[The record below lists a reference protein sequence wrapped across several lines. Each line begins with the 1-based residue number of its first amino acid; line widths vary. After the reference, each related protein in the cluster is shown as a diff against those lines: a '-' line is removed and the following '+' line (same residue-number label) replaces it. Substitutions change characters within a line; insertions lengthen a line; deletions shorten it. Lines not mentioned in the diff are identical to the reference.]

1 MATENI
7 CTVGLAG
14 TNPGVYLFDYDA
26 TASTLTL
33 NTYLNN
39 AGIDGSF
46 VAHMVAIGPDL
57 NYYVAGTHGANYR
70 IYKLSPALVV
80 DSTWGGGA
88 GYAEI
93 VGSDLSSP
101 TSTNR
106 PSIAVGLD
114 NAIVCIG
121 SDALSPI
128 MYCTADGTSF
138 TGWKG
143 WDNNGN
149 QDITTCFGGGF
160 LPNGNIFCAGA
171 GTSGDKMAMVT
182 TVAGAYVN
190 SYFETQTTSP
200 RSCWIGSSGK
210 VYRSYGTSGN
220 TTLYASSHDNFSS
233 VDYTNVATDPR
244 GNGPKWLEHSTDGG
258 LFIGETDSAG
268 TATVHKLTASTGDI
282 DSSYTYGSAGLM
294 LSNGETIGGSVAW
307 AGSGVTPNA
316 GEDTTLL
323 FCTDTSL
330 SYIAGYDGSSQTPSY
345 FYSIAT
351 QPAPII
357 SSSSP
362 TDLMYN
368 RNLVAFSGDSAYY
381 ESDSS
386 GTMTEITETGG
397 GIGEAAAD
405 TFDMTESLTAADAY
419 QKVFVANNTT
429 LAVVDFVNTRISAS
443 TAFTNVSLVD
453 HGTLLYQNSTD
464 PATIL
469 VDTVLGT
476 SVSSNTMVG
485 TILAGTISTATDI
498 TTASGGGGDVVVVDG
513 TNAISI
519 FSSVPFI
526 YNHVPKADP
535 NLLTGAMPEAATLV
549 ARYRG
554 RVVYSG
560 NPNYPYQWYM
570 ARQADPFDF
579 LYVVNDAQSPVA
591 GADADA
597 GEIGDIIQCLIPR
610 GDDYL
615 IFGCSNSVWL
625 MRGDPAS
632 GGSLD
637 ELTQTTGIY
646 GPRSWC
652 FDDAGYLYFWG
663 RGGIY
668 RMPPD
673 FSGVKNI
680 TATVLPNIVGDEA
693 PNKSTHRIVMAYDRE
708 RLIVRV
714 FITKMSD
721 GSNSNYSYDIRTQG
735 FFPESYSDSIGV
747 FSAHYYEA
755 IDPNYQKLY
764 TGHFDS
770 FIRYED
776 NAKKDDAGYIGDE
789 AISSHAVIG
798 PLQLGKDASQRGRMK
813 TMSITTGTDTDGVT
827 YDVHVADSAEEVVD
841 DSLSGATPLHTGT
854 ISAGNR
860 VQQLRPRSRGAWM
873 GIKLENTT
881 ASETW
886 QFEKLVADVK
896 PAGDI
901 K

>member
-1 MATENI
+1 MS
-7 CTVGLAG
+7 
-14 TNPGVYLFDYDA
+14 DYIFA
-26 TASTLTL
+26 
-33 NTYLNN
+33 
-39 AGIDGSF
+39 AGIDGTKPGVYRLLFDPDAGTLVDDIYLSNTSISGSF
-46 VAHMVAIGPDL
+46 TSYLVQISPLD
-57 NYYVAGTHGANYR
+57 NQIYVAGAYTGGKTR
-70 IYKLSPALVV
+70 IYKMSQSLVV
-80 DSTWGGGA
+80 DSTWGSGA
-88 GYAEI
+88 GYAEYTSAI
-93 VGSDLSSP
+93 ISPSGTRGAMSIGLDGTILISSAESN
-101 TSTNR
+101 STNTVNVIE
-106 PSIAVGLD
+106 S
-114 NAIVCIG
+114 
-121 SDALSPI
+121 
-128 MYCTADGTSF
+128 DGTLRWQ
-138 TGWKG
+138 GKA

-149 QDITTCFGGGF
+149 RDVTSMKGGLI
-160 LPNGNIFCAGA
+160 LPNGNICVLGA
-171 GTSGDKMAMVT
+171 VGSGEKPVCIMAK
-182 TVAGAYVN
+182 ADGAYVN
-190 SYFETQTTSP
+190 SYSPTITSM
-200 RSCWIGSSGK
+200 SSAALTISSDGDI
-210 VYRSYGTSGN
+210 YIAH
-220 TTLYASSHDNFSS
+220 YASSNSTLYKTAYTNFSS
-233 VDYTNVATDPR
+233 VDFTETAVDCIYDYSVITSHSANGDLYTGR
-244 GNGPKWLEHSTDGG
+244 RYDGG
-258 LFIGETDSAG
+258 VADTKVYRLSGSNGSIVSSYEYGVSGFPLGSCELPSGNIFYAVSTGATTGFVLGEDMSHKADASLTDSPSFFYHP
-268 TATVHKLTASTGDI
+268 V
-282 DSSYTYGSAGLM
+282 
-294 LSNGETIGGSVAW
+294 SV
-307 AGSGVTPNA
+307 
-316 GEDTTLL
+316 L
-323 FCTDTSL
+323 
-330 SYIAGYDGSSQTPSY
+330 
-345 FYSIAT
+345 
-351 QPAPII
+351 APII

-368 RNLVAFSGDSAYY
+368 RKLVAFSGDSVYY

-386 GTMTEITETGG
+386 GTMTEVTETGG

-419 QKVFVANNTT
+419 QKIFVANNAT

-443 TAFTNVSLVD
+443 TAFTNVSLVN

-469 VDTVLGT
+469 VDTVLGS

-498 TTASGGGGDVVVVDG
+498 RTASGGGGDVVVVDG

-519 FSSVPFI
+519 FSSVPFL
-526 YNHVPKADP
+526 YNHTPSASP
-535 NLLTGAMPEAATLV
+535 TLATGAMPEAATLV
-549 ARYRG
+549 CRYRG
-554 RVVYSG
+554 RIVYSG

-579 LYVVNDAQSPVA
+579 LYVVNDAQAPVA

-597 GEIGDIIQCLIPR
+597 GQIGDIIQCLIPR

-625 MRGDPAS
+625 MRGDPAA

-637 ELTQTTGIY
+637 ELTTTTGIY

-652 FDDAGYLYFWG
+652 FDDAGFLYFWG

-668 RMPPD
+668 RMPPN
-673 FSGVKNI
+673 FSGVENI

-693 PNKSTHRIVMAYDRE
+693 PNKSTHRIVMDYDRE
-708 RLIVRV
+708 RLIVKV

-721 GSNSNYSYDIRTQG
+721 GSNSNYVYDIRTQG
-735 FFPESYSDSIGV
+735 FFPESYSNNIGV

-755 IDPNYQKLY
+755 IDPSYQKLY
-764 TGHFDS
+764 TGHYDS

-776 NAKKDDAGYIGDE
+776 DDKKDDAGYSGDA

-798 PLQLGKDASQRGRMK
+798 PLQIGRDASARGRMK

-827 YDVHVADSAEEVVD
+827 YDIHVADSAEEVVD

-860 VQQLRPRSRGAWM
+860 VQQIRPRSRGAWM
-873 GIKLENTT
+873 GIKLENTAAT
-881 ASETW
+881 ETW